1 MVNYAQGWQNLH
13 AAVNILA
20 GASTQKQRLENAIIY
35 NMAKINPD
43 HDLPPEI
50 RRDFT
55 AFMREMHSHRT
66 RDSEGAVW
74 DVIMGM
80 DRQQRQQAIARIIS
94 FYDVVSRTIGAG
106 ENPEQEQPKV
116 SAVPQDF
123 AG

>member
-20 GASTQKQRLENAIIY
+20 GASTQKQNAIIY